1 MQSKNQCVFIDEAN
15 HIYIAMSMYNLIE
28 YSDNYSDTLGCL
40 WQLKRDEVLNNNA
53 DLTINNS
60 QLFKYKVALV
70 GKTAD
75 ATNNTNTSVKKKIV
89 VPLKYLSNF
98 WRLSEMP
105 LINCKIHLELIWIED
120 CNLSLETMQNLK

>member
-28 YSDNYSDTLGCL
+28 YSDNYSDTLGRL

-53 DLTINNS
+53 DLTIDNS

-75 ATNNTNTSVKKKIV
+75 ATNNTNTSVKKKNCCSIKVSKQLLEIV
-89 VPLKYLSNF
+89 RNA
-98 WRLSEMP
+98 
-105 LINCKIHLELIWIED
+105 INQL
-120 CNLSLETMQNLK
+120 QNTS